1 MMLVMGVTSLVVLWA
16 LVRVVQR
23 RVFTLDNKV
32 VVITGAGNGIGRSL
46 ARKIFTEADNVT
58 VALLDIDMDALE
70 KLQTELLQS
79 KHDKEDKQVLMYE
92 CDVAD
97 YGAVSACMA
106 RVVAHVAP
114 KHIEVL
120 VNNAGVVMG
129 CPLEVLTPE
138 QIQKTFAVNT
148 LAHFWTLKTALS
160 SMKKAPEALLV
171 TVSSVMGMMSSA
183 GLTDY
188 CASKAAVNAFHE
200 AVRLEL
206 WHDNVK
212 SIRTLLICPAAVDTG
227 MFAGALAANDWAL
240 KISRFCIPM
249 LSESEVSDTIYRAMR
264 NGDEEVVVSCFS
276 GWRRIVLSW
285 APSISRLLPVRLYDV
300 VVRLGGGLNGMDTF
314 VGKNGGR
321 GSEKEKAN

>member
-1 MMLVMGVTSLVVLWA
+1 MDCCSHEATRA
-16 LVRVVQR
+16 LVDVDV
-23 RVFTLDNKV
+23 
-32 VVITGAGNGIGRSL
+32 
-46 ARKIFTEADNVT
+46 E
-58 VALLDIDMDALE
+58 ALE
-70 KLQTELLQS
+70 KLQIELLAS
-79 KHDKEDKQVLMYE
+79 NEKEKHVFIYD

-97 YGAVSACMA
+97 SIAVSACLA
-106 RVVAHVAP
+106 CVIRHVAP
-114 KHIEVL
+114 KHINVL

-129 CPLEVLTPE
+129 RPLKALTPE

-148 LAHFWTLKTALS
+148 LAHFWTVKAALS

-183 GLTDY
+183 GLADY

-227 MFAGALAANDWAL
+227 MFAGALAASDWAL
-240 KISRFCIPM
+240 KIARFCIPM
-249 LSESEVSDTIYRAMR
+249 LSESEVADTIYRAMR
-264 NGDEEVVVSCFS
+264 NSNTELVVSCFS
-276 GWRRIVLSW
+276 GWRRIPLSW
-285 APSISRLLPVRLYDV
+285 APSISRLLPVALYDV

-314 VGKNGGR
+314 VGKQLSRENK
-321 GSEKEKAN
+321 KEKVN

>member
-1 MMLVMGVTSLVVLWA
+1 MMLVMIGASLVGVWFVA
-16 LVRVVQR
+16 RVVQR
-23 RVFTLDNKV
+23 RVFSLNDKV
-32 VVITGAGNGIGRSL
+32 VVITGAANGIGRTL
-46 ARKIFTEADNVT
+46 ARKVFTEALNVT
-58 VALLDIDMDALE
+58 LALVDIDIKALE

-79 KHDKEDKQVLMYE
+79 LQDKEDKRVVIYD
-92 CDVAD
+92 CDVSD
-97 YGAVSACMA
+97 YEAVSACMA

-129 CPLEVLTPE
+129 RPLEALTPE

-249 LSESEVSDTIYRAMR
+249 LSASEVADTIYRAMQ
-264 NGDEEVVVSCFS
+264 NGDEEIVVSCFS
-276 GWRRIVLSW
+276 GWRRVALSW
-285 APSISRLLPVRLYDV
+285 ALFISRLLPVRLYDM

-314 VGKNGGR
+314 VGKNW
-321 GSEKEKAN
+321 SHENEKEKGN